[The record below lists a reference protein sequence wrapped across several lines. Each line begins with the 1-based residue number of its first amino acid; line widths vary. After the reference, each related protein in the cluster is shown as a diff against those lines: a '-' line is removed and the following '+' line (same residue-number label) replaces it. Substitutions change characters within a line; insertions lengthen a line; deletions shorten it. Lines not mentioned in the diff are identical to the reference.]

1 MANRIDSGI
10 RLVLTYKEAMAVL
23 RAMADAEFSQLNNN
37 EQFDSLTREEADL
50 RRAWDRVK
58 YMIYDQL
65 KDSAEHAT

>member
-10 RLVLTYKEAMAVL
+10 RLVLTHYEAMAVL

-37 EQFDSLTREEADL
+37 EQIDSLTREEADI

-58 YMIYDQL
+58 YMIYDEL